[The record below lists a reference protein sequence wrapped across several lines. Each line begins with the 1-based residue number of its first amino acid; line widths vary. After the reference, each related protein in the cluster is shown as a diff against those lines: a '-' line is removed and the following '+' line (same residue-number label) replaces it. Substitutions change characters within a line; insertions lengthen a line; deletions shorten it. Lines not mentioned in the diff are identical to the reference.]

1 MDEGALQAMTIAWR
15 ELQQPDKI
23 SLMYEGA
30 VKKDPQNEEFL
41 SHLFMSYVRLGEY
54 KKQQMVAMKLYKVA
68 HKNPYYF
75 WSVMSLVL
83 QALDGDEKLAKAV
96 HLPLALKYL
105 QKMDEDSKIEQEQEI
120 LLYCL
125 ILELLEKWEEGLKL
139 LEGPLGQKL
148 GESVLLIFSQK

>member
-1 MDEGALQAMTIAWR
+1 
-15 ELQQPDKI
+15 
-23 SLMYEGA
+23 MYEGA
-30 VKKDPQNEEFL
+30 VKKEPQNEEFL

-125 ILELLEKWEEGLKL
+125 ILELLEKWEEGQKL

-148 GESVLLIFSQK
+148 GRPVLLIFSQK